1 MHSLSLCGYVFTSH
15 LDRILASKA
24 KQSSIFGSI
33 LGILSFVLLIW
44 AVEIFNYIFGHP
56 FSNLGIFPR
65 NAWGLPGILFAPF
78 IHHGFEHTIT
88 NSISLILLGIL
99 ISFKNHRIIFKV
111 SLFIIIVG
119 GLGVWIFG
127 RPASH
132 IGASGLIFG
141 YFGFLVARG
150 WYVRDFGSIAISIVT
165 IILYGGMIFGIFPGQ
180 SYISW
185 EAHLFGFFA
194 GLLSARIFR

>member
-1 MHSLSLCGYVFTSH
+1 M
-15 LDRILASKA
+15 ASTT
-24 KQSSIFGSI
+24 KQSSILGSI
-33 LGILSFVLLIW
+33 SGILSFVLLIW
-44 AVEIFNYIFGHP
+44 AIEIFNYIFGHP

-65 NAWGLPGILFAPF
+65 HLWGLPGILFTPL

-88 NSISLILLGIL
+88 NSISLIILGIL
-99 ISFKNHRIIFKV
+99 ISLKNHRIIFKV

-119 GLGVWIFG
+119 GLGVWLFG

-150 WYVRDFGSIAISIVT
+150 WYVRDFSSIVISIIT
-165 IILYGGMIFGIFPGQ
+165 IILYGGMIFGVFPGQ
-180 SYISW
+180 AYISW
-185 EAHLFGFFA
+185 ESHLFGFIT
-194 GLLSARIFR
+194 GLLSARIFK

>member
-1 MHSLSLCGYVFTSH
+1 MDRKLTS
-15 LDRILASKA
+15 KT
-24 KQSSIFGSI
+24 KQTSIWSSIS
-33 LGILSFVLLIW
+33 GILSFVLIIW
-44 AVEIFNYIFGHP
+44 AIEIFNYIFGHP
-56 FSNLGIFPR
+56 FSNLGIYPR
-65 NAWGLPGILFAPF
+65 ELWGLPGILFTPL

-88 NSISLILLGIL
+88 NSISIIVLGIL
-99 ISFKNHRIIFKV
+99 ISLKNHRIILKV

-150 WYVRDFGSIAISIVT
+150 WYVQDFGSIAISIVT

-185 EAHLFGFFA
+185 EAHLFGFLA
-194 GLLSARIFR
+194 GLISARIFR

>member
-1 MHSLSLCGYVFTSH
+1 
-15 LDRILASKA
+15 LASK
-24 KQSSIFGSI
+24 KNNSSIWSAI
-33 LGILSFVLLIW
+33 AGILSFVLLLW
-44 AVEIFNYIFGHP
+44 AIEIFNYIFGHP

-65 NAWGLPGILFAPF
+65 HLWGLPGILFAPL

-88 NSISLILLGIL
+88 NSISLIILGIL
-99 ISFKNHRIIFKV
+99 ISLKNHRIIFKV

-119 GLGVWIFG
+119 GLGVWVCG

-150 WYVRDFGSIAISIVT
+150 WYVRDFGSIVISIIT
-165 IILYGGMIFGIFPGQ
+165 IILYGGMILGIFPGQ
-180 SYISW
+180 TYISW
-185 EAHLFGFFA
+185 ESHLFGFIA

>member
-1 MHSLSLCGYVFTSH
+1 M
-15 LDRILASKA
+15 SKNT
-24 KQSSIFGSI
+24 KQSSILGSI
-33 LGILSFVLLIW
+33 SGILSFVLLIW
-44 AVEIFNYIFGHP
+44 AIEIFNYVFGHP

-65 NAWGLPGILFAPF
+65 NIWGLPGILFTPL

-88 NSISLILLGIL
+88 NSISLIILGIL
-99 ISFKNHRIIFKV
+99 ISLKNHRIIFKV

-127 RPASH
+127 RSASH

-150 WYVRDFGSIAISIVT
+150 WYVRDFGSITISILT

-180 SYISW
+180 AYISW
-185 EAHLFGFFA
+185 EAHLFGFIA